1 MFAICSF
8 LDGVLVHGAQRIMPA
23 VTLGIADRDW
33 TIGDLIDAVL
43 PLAAELASAR
53 NAQLP
58 RNQWRQ
64 KVRTIPVMLQML
76 KAF

>member
-1 MFAICSF
+1 
-8 LDGVLVHGAQRIMPA
+8 MPA